1 MCCFFSLAVFSICS
15 LCLIFISFINMC
27 LGVFCLV
34 FILFET
40 HSLGFLDLGG
50 YFLSHFREVFN
61 YYIFKYFLMP
71 FLFVI
76 FWDSMI
82 RMLGHLTLFQR
93 SLRLSSFLLIL
104 FFFFPLC
111 FIYLLHSIFHLNYPT
126 SASVILLLVPSRV
139 VLISVIALFI
149 ID

>member
-1 MCCFFSLAVFSICS
+1 MCCFFSLSVFSICS
-15 LCLIFISFINMC
+15 LCLIFISLINMC
-27 LGVFCLV
+27 LGVFCLGC
-34 FILFET
+34 FPIWD
-40 HSLGFLDLGG
+40 SLGFLDLGG
-50 YFLSHFREVFN
+50 YFLSHFRKVLN
-61 YYIFKYFLMP
+61 HCLLKYFLMP

-111 FIYLLHSIFHLNYPT
+111 FIYFLY
-126 SASVILLLVPSRV
+126 ASLRCKKWKENKST
-139 VLISVIALFI
+139 IATGWSSN
-149 ID
+149 